1 MSDTLLKALKELPEP
16 LQPLLNPI
24 VTSPSFSAMISAS
37 QFQELLNQSQMQDN
51 ELRLALLP
59 LAASYSYAPISE
71 FFVGAIARGLS
82 GNLYFGANMEFSG
95 AQMGQTV
102 HAEQSAISHAWMKG
116 ELGIKDMTINF
127 SPCGH
132 CRQFMNELSTANEL
146 MIQLPKRDE
155 MSLQRYLPESFG
167 PGDLGIEIGLMAKEA
182 HQFTLNEKD
191 TLLKQALGA
200 LNRSHAP
207 YSGDFSGVA
216 ILSSNGQIYVG
227 SYAEN
232 AAFNP
237 SLPPLQV
244 ALVQM
249 QMGSESF
256 TNICNV
262 ALVETSNGKISHLA
276 DTQATLDVIN
286 PDIPLSY
293 CTV

>member
-1 MSDTLLKALKELPEP
+1 
-16 LQPLLNPI
+16 
-24 VTSPSFSAMISAS
+24 
-37 QFQELLNQSQMQDN
+37 
-51 ELRLALLP
+51 
-59 LAASYSYAPISE
+59 
-71 FFVGAIARGLS
+71 
-82 GNLYFGANMEFSG
+82 
-95 AQMGQTV
+95 
-102 HAEQSAISHAWMKG
+102 
-116 ELGIKDMTINF
+116 
-127 SPCGH
+127 
-132 CRQFMNELSTANEL
+132 
-146 MIQLPKRDE
+146 
-155 MSLQRYLPESFG
+155 
-167 PGDLGIEIGLMAKEA
+167 MAKEA